1 LGTGQSVFRGD
12 GAPAVSRTAGNALVT
27 AGQTKRGSVM
37 TQYNVAQI
45 RSAWRAEYRGQSQ
58 RRPSCDR
65 PTQEAAARCF
75 RTMMQR
81 RRKGASHA

>member
-1 LGTGQSVFRGD
+1 
-12 GAPAVSRTAGNALVT
+12 
-27 AGQTKRGSVM
+27 M
-37 TQYNVAQI
+37 TEYNVAQI

-81 RRKGASHA
+81 RRKGASHG